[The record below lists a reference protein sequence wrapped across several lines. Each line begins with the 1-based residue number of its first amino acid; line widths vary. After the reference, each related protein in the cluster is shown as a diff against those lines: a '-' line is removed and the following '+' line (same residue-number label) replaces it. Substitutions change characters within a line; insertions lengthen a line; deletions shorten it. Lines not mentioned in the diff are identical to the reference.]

1 VTFIG
6 TDDEGV
12 NAAIDVPYR
21 AKYGDSGYVTAMITE
36 PTRSDHDQAGAA
48 LSEKAAASCARLL
61 SDRRR
66 RRGRLTRAPDMMA
79 FRLVWSLGLGRDARL
94 GERGAKLVGLVA
106 GDRVEVQR

>member
-6 TDDEGV
+6 TDDESV

-79 FRLVWSLGLGRDARL
+79 FRLVWSLGRGARL
-94 GERGAKLVGLVA
+94 GEGGAKLVGLVA
-106 GDRVEVQR
+106 GDRVEVHR